1 MGDRSREVPHSCDAV
16 RMRQLHLNLA
26 VSPLDLTFFGFRLLA
41 FSQIEHESDTLVPR
55 ILQARRTDQDGYAAA
70 ILAKIFFLECLR
82 GAGHFH
88 LLNRLSVA
96 VPPFRRR
103 QVRPA
108 HATRDEILTVVSH
121 NVEKRVI
128 GLNDPTF
135 ETIDKY
141 ADDVGVDQATLSRLP
156 SSKFDE
162 KFDEADRYGNH
173 REQNDQPNEVAIKGP
188 HGLHRFVHPN

>member
-26 VSPLDLTFFGFRLLA
+26 VSLLDLTFFGFRPLA
-41 FSQIEHESDTLVPR
+41 FRQIEHESDTLVPR
-55 ILQARRTDQDGYAAA
+55 ILQARRTDQDGHAAA

-103 QVRPA
+103 QVRP
-108 HATRDEILTVVSH
+108 RMRPEMRS
-121 NVEKRVI
+121 
-128 GLNDPTF
+128 
-135 ETIDKY
+135 
-141 ADDVGVDQATLSRLP
+141 SRSYPNIWRNASLASMIRP
-156 SSKFDE
+156 S
-162 KFDEADRYGNH
+162 R
-173 REQNDQPNEVAIKGP
+173 P
-188 HGLHRFVHPN
+188 